1 MADDGEDSLPG
12 RVRRYA
18 RVSTAM
24 GGLAARLAGE
34 RYLGLALD
42 RSRHAADLKAALGGI
57 KGPLMKVAQLLATI
71 PDALPKEYASE
82 LAALQANAPAMGWPF
97 VRRRMASELGVDWQT
112 KFKAFEREA
121 ARAASLGQVH
131 RAVAL
136 DERQL
141 ACKLQYPDMAS
152 AVEADL
158 TQLKVVM
165 SLYERYDRAITTGEI
180 HAEIAERLREELDYR
195 REAAHMR
202 LYRSMLAKEPQIS
215 VPEPVPQLST
225 NRLLSMTWLEG
236 TPFLE
241 AVQAPAAM
249 RNTIARNMFR
259 AWYVPFYY
267 YGVIHGDPHLGNYT
281 VRPDG
286 GINLLDFGC
295 VRIFPPS
302 FVKGVIDLYH
312 ALDTDDEALAVTA
325 YESWGF
331 RNLNRGMIDVL
342 NRWARFLYGPL
353 LDDRKRRIQEAEGEY
368 GRDVAEEVHREI
380 RRLGGV
386 QPPREF
392 VFMDRAAVGLGS
404 VFMHL
409 KAEINWHRLFHE
421 LIVDFNAD
429 DLAKRQKKAMMAAG
443 VPMIEGPPARKK
455 KGR

>member
-1 MADDGEDSLPG
+1 MSADGDNLTG
-12 RVRRYA
+12 RMRRYA

-34 RYLGLALD
+34 RYLGLPLD
-42 RSRHAADLKAALGGI
+42 RARHAADLKAALGGI

-71 PDALPKEYASE
+71 PEALPREYAGE
-82 LAALQANAPAMGWPF
+82 LVELQANAPAMGWPF
-97 VRRRMASELGVDWQT
+97 VRRRMASELGQDWQA
-112 KFKAFEREA
+112 KFKSFEREA

-131 RAVAL
+131 RAQAQ
-136 DERQL
+136 DGRAL

-158 TQLKVVM
+158 RQLKLVL
-165 SLYERYDRAITTGEI
+165 SIYERYDRAITTDEI

-202 LYRSMLAKEPQIS
+202 LYRVMLAKEDQVS
-215 VPEPVPQLST
+215 VPEPIAALST
-225 NRLLSMTWLEG
+225 GRLLTMTWLEG
-236 TPFLE
+236 VPFLD
-241 AVQAPAAM
+241 AVKAPAAR
-249 RNTIARNMFR
+249 RNAIARHMFR

-267 YGVIHGDPHLGNYT
+267 YGIIHGDPHLGNYT
-281 VRPDG
+281 VREDG

-295 VRIFPPS
+295 VRIFPAP

-312 ALDTDDEALAVTA
+312 ALDGGDEALAVSA

-331 RNLNRGMIDVL
+331 RNLSREMIAVL
-342 NRWARFLYGPL
+342 NRWAHFLYGPL
-353 LDDRKRRIQEAEGEY
+353 LDDRKRHIQEKEGAY
-368 GRDVAEEVHREI
+368 GREVAEAVHRDI

-386 QPPREF
+386 KPPREF

-421 LIVDFNAD
+421 LIDDFDAEA
-429 DLAKRQKKAMMAAG
+429 LAKRQKDAVIRAG
-443 VPMIEGPPARKK
+443 VPRGG
-455 KGR
+455 GRATSRN